1 MVNAAPS
8 SSWLRFAIVGL
19 IAAWAGIT
27 PGTALA
33 NHTEKDRQT
42 EVSAFT
48 LQAQQAKLGLFKLE
62 YGILDR
68 WMVGTYTLPWVLM
81 PILQGPVLNLY
92 TKVRLLDVGQFHLA
106 GRLGFFYANIH
117 DIDSSSVEDGS
128 FRGTII
134 PVTAQG
140 SYVFSKRWTAS
151 AELTW
156 VQTIAHGDAESPSES
171 SVGGAL
177 GQSSFQ
183 TALSGEYRFDK
194 HAALNLLVRFAP
206 YVQPLQLTTDASVGT
221 DTAVVLQAE
230 VESDNQ
236 NAFLIQTG
244 VTFSWG
250 IWNLRAGVGYGNIF
264 IPGPQLVT
272 AIRTVVPDLDFYVR
286 F

>member
-1 MVNAAPS
+1 MVRQAHRS
-8 SSWLRFAIVGL
+8 VWLRLLVVGSL
-19 IAAWAGIT
+19 AAWTGLSPA
-27 PGTALA
+27 TARA

-68 WMVGTYTLPWVLM
+68 WMVSTYTLPWILM
-81 PILQGPVLNLY
+81 PILQGPVINLG
-92 TKVRLLDVGQFHLA
+92 TKVRLLDLGDLHLA
-106 GRLGFFYANIH
+106 GKLSFFYANIH
-117 DIDSSSVEDGS
+117 GIDASSVEDGS

-134 PVTAQG
+134 PIVAQG

-151 AELTW
+151 GELTW

-206 YVQPLQLTTDASVGT
+206 YVQPLQLTTDADVGT

-236 NAFLIQTG
+236 NAFLIQAG
-244 VTFSWG
+244 MTFSWG
-250 IWNLRAGVGYGNIF
+250 IWNLRAGVGYGNLF

-272 AIRTVVPDLDFYVR
+272 AVRTVIPDLDFYAR